1 MKPVTQPVIDPRVR
15 AAISFMRDNLHRRLS
30 LGELARAAQLSQ
42 VHLRRV
48 FKRETSLTPVQYLR
62 ALRIERA
69 KQLLESSSLS
79 VKQIAAEVGT
89 GDVSHFVR
97 NFKKASGTA
106 PTAHRA
112 FRRRGD
118 LTKQNRVR

>member
-1 MKPVTQPVIDPRVR
+1 MR

-48 FKRETSLTPVQYLR
+48 FKRETSLTPAQYLR

-69 KQLLESSSLS
+69 KQLLQSSSLS

-97 NFKKASGTA
+97 NFERTTGLP
-106 PTAHRA
+106 PTRHRA
-112 FRRRGD
+112 RYH
-118 LTKQNRVR
+118 QNRRAKTTSAADE

>member
-1 MKPVTQPVIDPRVR
+1 
-15 AAISFMRDNLHRRLS
+15 
-30 LGELARAAQLSQ
+30 
-42 VHLRRV
+42 
-48 FKRETSLTPVQYLR
+48 
-62 ALRIERA
+62 
-69 KQLLESSSLS
+69 LS

>member
-1 MKPVTQPVIDPRVR
+1 
-15 AAISFMRDNLHRRLS
+15 MRDNLHRRLS

-118 LTKQNRVR
+118 LPKQNRVR